1 MMISWDVWDSLR
13 AYVVLLSLEL
23 GVGVDDHTPP
33 LIRGLMAHM
42 VSYGRYELLLRQ
54 GLAHLINPVFMRLC
68 DVLM

>member
-1 MMISWDVWDSLR
+1 MT
-13 AYVVLLSLEL
+13 LLF

-54 GLAHLINPVFMRLC
+54 GLAHLINPMVMRFC